1 MLANFAF
8 SKNLIISLNIDAGCI
23 PFDFVFEVYD
33 FFTKMFSNI
42 SNIVFSEKNKILNFE
57 PITLKFRVY
66 LPKLFN
72 NDTFTGK
79 ISFSDIPDY
88 VRILIKSIFG
98 FNVNDNLT
106 FY

>member
-33 FFTKMFSNI
+33 FFTKMFRII
-42 SNIVFSEKNKILNFE
+42 SNIVFSEKNQILNFE